1 MNYCINIEDAAT
13 RLFHPLPENNSKG
26 WSYSSVYY
34 IEELKDL
41 YVLINKESGFNSID
55 SLCDL
60 FNDLYNENDRK
71 KTKRQILENV
81 NALKN
86 FGLLSK
92 EGKPLKG
99 ILFQAK
105 FGEALTKEDKEVF
118 VNIYLQYF
126 RFREF
131 HNFFVHTNSITLD
144 DLQNHSMMILTAIS
158 SGRFT
163 NLALFTKDGKT
174 EVIKIANEYP
184 AAKRFWDVYFKW
196 GVKLDLLEKFPIKQ
210 VGITTYPNVK
220 SLQAVYFKKKM
231 ANDFSVFEYL
241 KSNFRET
248 YIYIPD
254 AIYCIAKDFRYS
266 LDEIKQKLLNECMNR
281 DEYRAQSTSS
291 FYIEKKE
298 NFLFPKLGNTYITHL
313 LKI

>member
-1 MNYCINIEDAAT
+1 MNYCINIEEAT
-13 RLFHPLPENNSKG
+13 TRMFHPLPENESKG
-26 WSYSSVYY
+26 WSYSSVYF

-41 YVLINKESGFNSID
+41 YVLINKENGFKSIG
-55 SLCDL
+55 SLCNL
-60 FNDLYNENDRK
+60 FNELYKEDDRK
-71 KTKRQILENV
+71 RTKRQILENV

-92 EGKPLKG
+92 EGMPIKG
-99 ILFQAK
+99 TLFRAN
-105 FGEALTKEDKEVF
+105 FGEALTKEDKDVF
-118 VNIYLQYF
+118 VNIYLDYY

-131 HNFFVHTNSITLD
+131 HKFFVQSKGITLD

-163 NLALFTKDGKT
+163 NLALFTKEGQT
-174 EVIKIANEYP
+174 EVIKIANEYS
-184 AAKRFWDVYFKW
+184 AVKRFWDVYFKW
-196 GVKLDLLEKFPIKQ
+196 GVKLNLLEKFPIKQ
-210 VGITTYPNVK
+210 VGITTYPSVK

-231 ANDFSVFEYL
+231 ADDFSVFEYL

-254 AIYCIAKDFRYS
+254 AIYCIAKEFRYS
-266 LDEIKQKLLNECMNR
+266 LDEIKKKLLDECMNR

>member
-1 MNYCINIEDAAT
+1 MNYCINIEEAT
-13 RLFHPLPENNSKG
+13 TRMFHPLPENDTKG
-26 WSYSSVYY
+26 WSYSSVYF

-41 YVLINKESGFNSID
+41 YVLINKENGFKSIG
-55 SLCDL
+55 SLCNL
-60 FNDLYNENDRK
+60 FNDLHKENDRK
-71 KTKRQILENV
+71 RTKRQILENV

-92 EGKPLKG
+92 DGTPLKG
-99 ILFQAK
+99 SLFRAG
-105 FGEALTKEDKEVF
+105 FGEALTKEDRNVF
-118 VNIYLQYF
+118 VKIYLNYF

-131 HNFFVHTNSITLD
+131 HSIFIHTDNITLD
-144 DLQNHSMMILTAIS
+144 ELQNHSMMILTAIS
-158 SGRFT
+158 AGRFT
-163 NLALFTKDGKT
+163 NIALLTKEGQI
-174 EVIKIANEYP
+174 EVVKIEEENSAV
-184 AAKRFWDVYFKW
+184 KRFWDVYFKW
-196 GVKLDLLEKFPIKQ
+196 GIKLDLLEKFPIKQ
-210 VGITTYPNVK
+210 VGITTCPNVK

-231 ANDFSVFEYL
+231 AEKFSVFEYL

-254 AIYCIAKDFRYS
+254 AIYSIAKKFRYS
-266 LDEIKQKLLNECMNR
+266 LDEIKQKLLDECMYR